1 MGIFDIIGPV
11 MIGPSSSHTAG
22 AVRLARLARSVL
34 GADPVRARI
43 GLHGSFARTYRGHG
57 TDKALAG
64 GLLGFDPDDERIV
77 EALDVARRSGLSLEF
92 AAVELADAHPNTAVI
107 EMTDAGGRTMKVTG
121 SSVGAGRVVL
131 TRIDDYQVELTG
143 IYHTLL
149 VAHKDQPGM
158 VSRVTGLL
166 ALAEVNIAAMRVSRR
181 DRGAQALTLIE
192 TDQAVR
198 GDVLG
203 AIAGLPQVDWALMVP
218 PI

>member
-57 TDKALAG
+57 TDRALAG
-64 GLLGFDPDDERIV
+64 GLLGLDPDDERIV
-77 EALDVARRSGLSLEF
+77 EALELARRSGLALEF

-107 EMTDAGGRTMKVTG
+107 ELTDAAGRTVTVTG
-121 SSVGAGRVVL
+121 SSVGAGRVMV
-131 TRIDDYQVELTG
+131 TRIDDYLVQLTG
-143 IYHTLL
+143 AYHTLL

-166 ALAEVNIAAMRVSRR
+166 ALADVNIAAMRVARR

-198 GDVLG
+198 QDVLDT
-203 AIAGLPQVDWALMVP
+203 IAGLPQVNWALMVP